1 MDAVAQ
7 QYAAQGEAPLG
18 LFRQVAAMITAGHL
32 LHLFFTA
39 VLKPLPPDTLFVG
52 VARRDIFAVI
62 PHRRLLTL
70 AKRLEDRHEEAQ

>member
-1 MDAVAQ
+1 
-7 QYAAQGEAPLG
+7 
-18 LFRQVAAMITAGHL
+18 MITAGHL

-52 VARRDIFAVI
+52 VSRGDIFAVI